1 MGGKI
6 YIGNSGDSISIGNSI
21 SIEGSSG
28 IITATKFV
36 GDGSQLSGVSG
47 GVNPTEN
54 TTNQVQFVPSL
65 LVREQL
71 QLPEF
76 QRLSLS
82 LIHQH
87 REWVSELILQD
98 QHLKLMLELLH
109 LHLIFKVLVVLV
121 LFSVTNSQS
130 SGSIFSVNDIS
141 GIPSIDVGQ

>member
-54 TTNQVQFVPSL
+54 TTNQVQFVPFFAGTGTTSIAGISSNKF
-65 LVREQL
+65 VFNPSTSRMGIGTDT
-71 QLPEF
+71 PG
-76 QRLSLS
+76 ST
-82 LIHQH
+82 
-87 REWVSELILQD
+87 
-98 QHLKLMLELLH
+98 LE
-109 LHLIFKVLVVLV
+109 I
-121 LFSVTNSQS
+121 N
-130 SGSIFSVNDIS
+130 
-141 GIPSIDVGQ
+141 VGTATSA